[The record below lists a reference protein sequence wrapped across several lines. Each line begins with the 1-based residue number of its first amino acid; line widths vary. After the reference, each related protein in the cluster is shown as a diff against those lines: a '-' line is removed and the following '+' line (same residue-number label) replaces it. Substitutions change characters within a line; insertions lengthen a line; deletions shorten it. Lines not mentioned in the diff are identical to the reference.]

1 MLIGR
6 NGQYF
11 CMQSFWSSVRRTVSN
26 QFAVFA
32 MTFEYAATM
41 HTSANN
47 RWQNMRRISEKWKI
61 KTKIIL
67 SKKKNQYRIKYV
79 FYRIIPLSNSLPI
92 LTLENV
98 INFKQSLWTA
108 VHSHQSRQAIAGMCM
123 CGAILFRS
131 PCHLHTNSALQATYT
146 HTHTSTPSRVHHFCA
161 HDEFFN
167 KFRHMALVWLSE

>member
-1 MLIGR
+1 MANIFVCNRFGR
-6 NGQYF
+6 PSDEQLAINSL
-11 CMQSFWSSVRRTVSN
+11 CL
-26 QFAVFA
+26 
-32 MTFEYAATM
+32 
-41 HTSANN
+41 
-47 RWQNMRRISEKWKI
+47 RWHLNTPRPCTHRRITDGKTWGEFPKNGNLKI

-131 PCHLHTNSALQATYT
+131 PCHLHTDSALQATYT